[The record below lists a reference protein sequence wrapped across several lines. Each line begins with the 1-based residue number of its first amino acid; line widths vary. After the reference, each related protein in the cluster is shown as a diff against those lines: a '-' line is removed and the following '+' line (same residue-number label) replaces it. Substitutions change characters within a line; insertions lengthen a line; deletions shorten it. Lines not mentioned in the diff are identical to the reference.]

1 MGVQRRKAVRWGA
14 LAAVLTVILSVAG
27 IALGTTAP
35 PTGGE
40 MGADPE
46 LEAAGALTDPLPL
59 RPSTTVAPVTTV
71 APRPSTSRPAP
82 TTTVAE
88 QVTPPVPVTTTAPA
102 RPSTTLVPATTV
114 PRPASSWS
122 LDDKGISMRLWVE
135 PAQPHV
141 GDTVTLHFETWA
153 TVPTDFCC
161 MNHLYV
167 AGELIYSRLHDQG
180 PCPLAPSTRHQRV
193 TYVVTEPGPLALQL
207 QANRVDLCTGF
218 PQFTTNNLHA
228 SVVVS
233 P

>member
-88 QVTPPVPVTTTAPA
+88 QVTPPVPVTTTTPGGE
-102 RPSTTLVPATTV
+102 P
-114 PRPASSWS
+114 SWS